1 MFCCKHQF
9 SHLVHIQTY
18 YSWISKNLYLSG
30 LAPMQTQG
38 ASKQINTVLGLC
50 THFTLIYKFLHRG
63 WTTRYVADKTLRGH
77 YVLEYR
83 KHF

>member
-1 MFCCKHQF
+1 MDFKEF
-9 SHLVHIQTY
+9 VSVRFGT
-18 YSWISKNLYLSG
+18 
-30 LAPMQTQG
+30 TQG